1 MKLVMMDDFSSQ
13 PQFEPPP
20 VPEEPQPSRRWRRW
34 LIDAIETG
42 LLALVLFV
50 GINALSAR
58 IRVESISMLPT
69 LHPGD
74 FVVVNKVAYQLGEPH
89 RGDVIVFRLPRD
101 TSQRYI
107 KRTIGLPGEQ
117 VDIRAGNVYIDGQEI
132 LEPYLEVSTTRGGS
146 WQVPEGA
153 IFVMGDNRNN
163 SSDSRIWGVVPMDN
177 VVGKAFFVYWPLQKF
192 GLLGD
197 VAFAAD

>member
-1 MKLVMMDDFSSQ
+1 MDDFSSQ
-13 PQFEPPP
+13 PLLDGLPEPTDPFKG
-20 VPEEPQPSRRWRRW
+20 RTWRRW
-34 LIDAIETG
+34 LTDAVETL
-42 LLALVLFV
+42 LLAIVLFIV
-50 GINALSAR
+50 INALSAR

-69 LHPGD
+69 LDPGD
-74 FVVVNKVAYQLGEPH
+74 FVVVNKIAYWLGEPE

-101 TSQRYI
+101 ITQRYI

-132 LEPYLEVSTTRGGS
+132 NEPYLQVSTTRGGS
-146 WQVPEGA
+146 WQVPEGS
-153 IFVMGDNRNN
+153 IFVLGDNRNN
-163 SSDSRIWGVVPMDN
+163 SSDSRIWGVVPLDN
-177 VVGKAFFVYWPLQKF
+177 IVGKAFFVYWPLQKL

>member
-1 MKLVMMDDFSSQ
+1 MEEFPGQ
-13 PQFEPPP
+13 PLLEDLPF
-20 VPEEPQPSRRWRRW
+20 PEEPKPSRVWRRW

-42 LLALVLFV
+42 LLAVVLFI

-74 FVVVNKVAYQLGEPH
+74 FVVVNKIAYQFGEPD
-89 RGDVIVFRLPRD
+89 RGDVVVFRLPRD

-117 VDIRAGNVYIDGQEI
+117 IDIRAGNVYINGQQI
-132 LEPYLEVSTTRGGS
+132 FEPYLEVSTTRGGS

-177 VVGKAFFVYWPLQKF
+177 VVGKAFFVYWPIQKF